1 MEQIF
6 IRDLQV
12 YGYHGVYS
20 QEKEQG
26 QHFLV
31 QARADL
37 SFARAAASDELGE
50 TVDYGSL
57 CLLIRDF
64 FREKRYDLL
73 ETAVNELALEILR
86 TFPAIDGLFLEIGK
100 PQAPIPMEFANVG
113 VRLERRWRPVAI
125 SLGSNMGEK
134 SEHLDFAVRC
144 LENADTVRELT
155 VSEYY
160 VTEPYGYEDQ
170 EDFLNAAAV
179 FETCLTP
186 EELLDFLHEI
196 EAGRNRE
203 RVIRWGPRTLD
214 LDILFYD
221 NLTCNSRTL
230 TIPHVDM
237 HNRLFVLQPLVEIA
251 PWWVHPWK
259 GKNVSE
265 LYKELKG

>member
-26 QHFLV
+26 QNFLV

-37 SFARAAASDELGE
+37 SFSRAAASDELGE

-57 CLLIRDF
+57 CILIRDF
-64 FREKRYDLL
+64 FREKRFDLL
-73 ETAVNELALEILR
+73 ETAAKELSAEILR
-86 TFPAIDGLFLEIGK
+86 TFPVIDGLFLEIGK
-100 PQAPIPMEFANVG
+100 PQAPIPVEFANVG
-113 VRLERRWRPVAI
+113 VRLERRWRPAAI

-134 SEHLDFAVRC
+134 GEHLDFAIRA
-144 LENADTVRELT
+144 LENADAVRKLT
-155 VSEYY
+155 FSDYY
-160 VTEPYGYEDQ
+160 VTKPYGYEKQ

-179 FETCLTP
+179 FETYLTP

-196 EAGRNRE
+196 EAERGRE
-203 RVIRWGPRTLD
+203 RIIRWGPRTLD

-221 NLTCNSRTL
+221 NLTRNSETL
-230 TIPHVDM
+230 TIPHTDM
-237 HNRLFVLQPLVEIA
+237 HNRLFVLEPLAEIA

-259 GKNVSE
+259 GKSVAE

>member
-155 VSEYY
+155 VL
-160 VTEPYGYEDQ
+160 GILCD
-170 EDFLNAAAV
+170 
-179 FETCLTP
+179 
-186 EELLDFLHEI
+186 
-196 EAGRNRE
+196 EALR
-203 RVIRWGPRTLD
+203 I
-214 LDILFYD
+214 
-221 NLTCNSRTL
+221 
-230 TIPHVDM
+230 
-237 HNRLFVLQPLVEIA
+237 
-251 PWWVHPWK
+251 
-259 GKNVSE
+259 
-265 LYKELKG
+265 

>member
-37 SFARAAASDELGE
+37 SFARAA
-50 TVDYGSL
+50 
-57 CLLIRDF
+57 DF

-113 VRLERRWRPVAI
+113 VRLERRWHPVAI

-144 LENADTVRELT
+144 LETQIPSANLP
-155 VSEYY
+155 S
-160 VTEPYGYEDQ
+160 
-170 EDFLNAAAV
+170 
-179 FETCLTP
+179 
-186 EELLDFLHEI
+186 
-196 EAGRNRE
+196 RN
-203 RVIRWGPRTLD
+203 T
-214 LDILFYD
+214 
-221 NLTCNSRTL
+221 
-230 TIPHVDM
+230 M
-237 HNRLFVLQPLVEIA
+237 
-251 PWWVHPWK
+251 
-259 GKNVSE
+259 
-265 LYKELKG
+265 